1 MANQDYYR
9 FVSELNANG
18 AGDAH
23 GGEEDDAQQGACND
37 KEHHQTAIV
46 VVRDRY
52 RQVDL
57 NGKNP
62 KTTRD

>member
-23 GGEEDDAQQGACND
+23 GGEEDDAKQGACND
-37 KEHHQTAIV
+37 KSTIRPPLWSYATITA
-46 VVRDRY
+46 R
-52 RQVDL
+52 
-57 NGKNP
+57 
-62 KTTRD
+62 